1 MAAVHKQSASP
12 IKPPPIQQPSFDQ
25 YSSLLPGLID
35 IMTELLSTAALAPQ
49 ELDYALTL
57 PARFYTDARMP
68 ALDAKAILSRSWQLV
83 CHQSQLLGVGDHVVT
98 EIAGLPLLIVRSDA
112 STIRAFH
119 NVCRHRAGPIA
130 SCDGRGATSL
140 RCRYHGWTYGLDGV
154 LRGAPEM
161 GRTPDFN
168 PSDIR
173 LPEVR
178 VRVWQG
184 LVFVAIGDAP
194 AFENFVAGIDAR
206 LGSHRSLHDYQFH
219 HHASYD
225 VACNWKVY
233 VDNYLEGYH
242 VPHIH
247 PGLNSVLDYRS
258 YITET
263 AEWYSY
269 QFSPLESGADL
280 YGSGEALYYFL
291 YPNAMLNILPG
302 RLQTNR
308 VLPLGVDR
316 CRVEFDFYYASD
328 DSDEAQARRA
338 KDYEFSDEVQDE
350 DVTICE
356 DVQRGLA
363 SGSYEAG
370 RLNPLRENAV
380 HHFHEIIRRA
390 YRESLADV

>member
-1 MAAVHKQSASP
+1 MR
-12 IKPPPIQQPSFDQ
+12 D
-25 YSSLLPGLID
+25 LL
-35 IMTELLSTAALAPQ
+35 EANVLAPQ
-49 ELDYALTL
+49 VLDYALAL
-57 PARFYTDARMP
+57 PARFYTDPRMP
-68 ALDAKAILSRSWQLV
+68 ALDARSIFASSWQLV
-83 CHQSQLLGVGDHVVT
+83 CHVSQLPDAGDHVVT
-98 EIAGLPLLIVRSDA
+98 EIAGLPLVVVRGEEGE
-112 STIRAFH
+112 IRAFH

-130 SCDGRGATSL
+130 SCDGRGAKAL

-168 PSDIR
+168 PADIR

-178 VRVWQG
+178 LQVWQG
-184 LVFVAIGDAP
+184 LVFVAIDEAP
-194 AFENFVAGIDAR
+194 AFGAVVAGIDER
-206 LGSHRSLHDYQFH
+206 LGHDRSLDGYVFH
-219 HHASYD
+219 HRASYD

-247 PGLNSVLDYRS
+247 PGLNSLLDYRS

-263 AEWYSY
+263 ADWYSF
-269 QFSPLESGADL
+269 QFSPLESASDL
-280 YGSGEALYYFL
+280 YGSGEALYYFI
-291 YPNAMLNILPG
+291 YPNTMLNILPG

-316 CRVEFDFYYASD
+316 CRVEFDFYYAPD
-328 DSDEAQARRA
+328 DGVEAQARRA
-338 KDYEFSDEVQDE
+338 RDIEFSDEVQDE
-350 DVTICE
+350 DVTICQ

-380 HHFHEIIRRA
+380 HHFHELVRNA
-390 YRESLADV
+390 YRDQLAQLVR

>member
-1 MAAVHKQSASP
+1 MT
-12 IKPPPIQQPSFDQ
+12 D
-25 YSSLLPGLID
+25 LLEAR
-35 IMTELLSTAALAPQ
+35 TLAPQ
-49 ELDYALTL
+49 PLDHALAL
-57 PARFYTDARMP
+57 PARYYTDPRMP
-68 ALDAKAILSRSWQLV
+68 ALDAQAVFRRSWQLV
-83 CHQSQLLGVGDHVVT
+83 CHQSQLSGVGDHIVT
-98 EIAGLPLLIVRSDA
+98 DIAGLPLLIVRSDET
-112 STIRAFH
+112 TIRAFH
-119 NVCRHRAGPIA
+119 NVCRHRAGPVA
-130 SCDGRGATSL
+130 SCDGKGAKAL

-161 GRTPDFN
+161 GRTPDFE

-178 VRVWQG
+178 AQVWQG
-184 LVFVAIGDAP
+184 LVFVATGEAAP
-194 AFENFVAGIDAR
+194 FADLVAGIDAR
-206 LGSHRSLHDYQFH
+206 LGAERSLAGFEFHHRS
-219 HHASYD
+219 SYD

-247 PGLNSVLDYRS
+247 PGLNSLLDYRS

-263 AEWYSY
+263 AEWYSFQY
-269 QFSPLESGADL
+269 SPLESASDL

-291 YPNAMLNILPG
+291 YPNTMLNILPG

-308 VLPLGVDR
+308 VLPLSVDR
-316 CRVEFDFYYASD
+316 CRVEFDFYYAPDAS
-328 DSDEAQARRA
+328 EAGQVRRA
-338 KDYEFSDEVQDE
+338 RDIEFSDEVQVE

-380 HHFHEIIRRA
+380 HHFHELLRRA
-390 YRESLADV
+390 YRNASANGHA

>member
-1 MAAVHKQSASP
+1 M
-12 IKPPPIQQPSFDQ
+12 QP
-25 YSSLLPGLID
+25 
-35 IMTELLSTAALAPQ
+35 MTELLSPDTLAPQ
-49 ELDYALTL
+49 PLDVALTL
-57 PARFYTDARMP
+57 PARFYTDTRMP
-68 ALDAKAILSRSWQLV
+68 ALDASAVFARSWQLV
-83 CHQSQLLGVGDHVVT
+83 CHQSQLTGVGDHVVT
-98 EIAGLPLLIVRSDA
+98 RIAGLPLLVVRSEA

-130 SCDGRGATSL
+130 SCDGKGAQNL

-161 GRTPDFN
+161 GRTPDFD
-168 PSDIR
+168 PARIR

-178 VRVWQG
+178 VHLWQG
-184 LVFVAIGDAP
+184 LVFIATGEAP
-194 AFENFVAGIDAR
+194 PFDEFVAGIDAR
-206 LGSHRSLHDYQFH
+206 LGPQRGLHDYQFH
-219 HHASYD
+219 HRASYD

-247 PGLNSVLDYRS
+247 PGLNSLLDYRS

-263 AEWYSY
+263 AQWYSF
-269 QFSPLESGADL
+269 QFSPLESGDDL

-316 CRVEFDFYYASD
+316 CRVEFDFYYTP
-328 DSDEAQARRA
+328 DSNPAALARRA
-338 KDYEFSDEVQDE
+338 KDIAFSDEVQDE

-380 HHFHEIIRRA
+380 HHFHEMLRRA
-390 YRESLADV
+390 YRDALAHA